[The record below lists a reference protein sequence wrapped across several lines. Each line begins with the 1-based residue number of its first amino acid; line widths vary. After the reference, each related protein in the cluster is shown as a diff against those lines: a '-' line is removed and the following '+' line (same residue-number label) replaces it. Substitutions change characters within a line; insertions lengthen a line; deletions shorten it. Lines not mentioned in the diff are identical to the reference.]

1 MGTEMRGRH
10 KGRRRWWGWSRLRE
24 WCVHRHGGGALL
36 GELEGKPEPP
46 PPPGYGVHRS
56 PRKWEL
62 RHGRTET
69 AEGF

>member
-1 MGTEMRGRH
+1 MGTEMRGRQRQEVLA
-10 KGRRRWWGWSRLRE
+10 GMVQAEG

-36 GELEGKPEPP
+36 GELEGKP
-46 PPPGYGVHRS
+46 GYSVHRS

-62 RHGRTET
+62 RHGWVET